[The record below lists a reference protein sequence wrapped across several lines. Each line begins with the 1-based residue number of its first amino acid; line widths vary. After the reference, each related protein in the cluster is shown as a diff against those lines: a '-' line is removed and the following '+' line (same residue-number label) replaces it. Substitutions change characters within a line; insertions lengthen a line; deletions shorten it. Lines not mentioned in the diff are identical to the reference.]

1 MQRAEHTSF
10 FLNIV
15 LYKIRTSSKI
25 IKILI
30 RWGKGGGGENEKS
43 YNNFDKSLLISY
55 FHFNFLHFPKKEGE
69 GLLDTSIY
77 YL

>member
-1 MQRAEHTSF
+1 MNKFQNHKNPNPLGER
-10 FLNIV
+10 
-15 LYKIRTSSKI
+15 
-25 IKILI
+25 
-30 RWGKGGGGENEKS
+30 GGAENEKS
-43 YNNFDKSLLISY
+43 YNNFDISLLISY